1 MRRPPTRPGVRRGR
15 VRREIVD
22 RARRRGDALEPAR
35 DARVGSHV
43 VARLVRHARVGV
55 ERAVRHGV
63 PPGGDELLPR
73 EPSLERRQRSRT
85 GLVMARERLGPLGVP
100 AGQPPEAR
108 RADVRLE
115 QVLLEEH
122 PGVHVRALDRVGGKE
137 RRALGEVEQDRAR
150 LGDRAAV
157 DLEQRRPPGR
167 VPGEVLVGLGVAGED
182 VGGDPLVGKVEL
194 REQHPHLEAVGR
206 GGEVVEPEERRSS
219 VSVMWRKRWCHAM
232 CEMQPRERLKPLRR

>member
-1 MRRPPTRPGVRRGR
+1 
-15 VRREIVD
+15 
-22 RARRRGDALEPAR
+22 
-35 DARVGSHV
+35 
-43 VARLVRHARVGV
+43 
-55 ERAVRHGV
+55 
-63 PPGGDELLPR
+63 
-73 EPSLERRQRSRT
+73 
-85 GLVMARERLGPLGVP
+85 MARERLGPLRVA

-122 PGVHVRALDRVGGKE
+122 PGVHVRALDRVGGEE

-167 VPGEVLVGLGVAGED
+167 VAGEVLVGLGVAGED
-182 VGGDPLVGKVEL
+182 VGGDPLVRKAEL

-206 GGEVVEPEERRSS
+206 GREVVESESRGRGFSLLGSS
-219 VSVMWRKRWCHAM
+219 LSCRRKRSCHAV
-232 CEMQPRERLKPLRR
+232 CEMQPRERLSPLRPPFAGPRVSCGGDRGDARGRSGVPCDQAHREAHRSADRPRRRPTCGPATAAARGSRSSGCSTRSSPPAST